1 MITLPSAVYA
11 RHPDPRVSDSY
22 QFFSSLDITN
32 ALLDNGF
39 ELTEARAN
47 RVRSNNNES
56 YAKHRLTF
64 VHPRFKGNFDNELR
78 PTFTVINSHNRTS
91 ALALA
96 LGLIRFICD
105 NGLIRGD
112 IVGSYKFY
120 HTARNPV
127 DTVMEGVFRLINEVA
142 PTIDMISE
150 MKVKQLSWDQQRE
163 FAVVASQVRGITTF
177 NPSILDVQREEDNA
191 NDVWT
196 VYNRL
201 QENLMSGNYKIRK
214 ASKMRK
220 ARPIKGIT
228 QDFDVNTKL
237 WNLALEYI

>member
-1 MITLPSAVYA
+1 MIALPSAAYA
-11 RHPDPRVSDSY
+11 QHPHPKVSDSY
-22 QFFSSLDITN
+22 QFFNTLDIAN

-39 ELTEARAN
+39 ELTEARQN
-47 RVRSNNNES
+47 RVRNGNES

-64 VHPRFKGNFDNELR
+64 VHPRFKGNFDNEIR

-91 ALALA
+91 AVALA
-96 LGLIRFICD
+96 LGLIRFVCD

-127 DTVMEGVFRLINEVA
+127 DTVMEGVYSIINEVA

-150 MKVKQLSWDQQRE
+150 MKAKQLSWDQQRE
-163 FAVVASQVRGITTF
+163 FAVVAAQVRGITEF
-177 NPSILDVQREEDNA
+177 NPAILEAHREEDIP

-201 QENLMSGNYKIRK
+201 QENLMSGNYKIK
-214 ASKMRK
+214 KGEKLRK

-237 WNLALEYI
+237 WNLALEYV